1 MRSLAISLAR
11 AASEEGL
18 SLEIARTLTELPKHS
33 ATQHILTMRPNGLTG
48 HNLSTVRKDER
59 QMVTGFKCLSRSS
72 LVEKSVESSDTLSMD
87 RSPTMRSSSLFNQL
101 WCSRLERVFGTRS
114 ALGGGVERDQTLEDR
129 EKVTI
134 DTGVQREL
142 ILAKDFPLRG

>member
-1 MRSLAISLAR
+1 MVRSLAISLAR
-11 AASEEGL
+11 AASEGGL

-48 HNLSTVRKDER
+48 HLSTVRKDER

-87 RSPTMRSSSLFNQL
+87 RSPQCGALLSSIS
-101 WCSRLERVFGTRS
+101 C
-114 ALGGGVERDQTLEDR
+114 GVHD
-129 EKVTI
+129 
-134 DTGVQREL
+134 
-142 ILAKDFPLRG
+142 